1 MITCTFKYL
10 DLKLKEVTVKGHA
23 NYKAHGK
30 DIICAAVS
38 TATILTANA
47 IKHLMLD
54 HLIDLTVDEGYF
66 KISKKENHDIIDGLL
81 KNLEHTLYELE
92 KDYPKYM
99 KNQKEG

>member
-1 MITCTFKYL
+1 M
-10 DLKLKEVTVKGHA
+10 LKEVTVKGHA
-23 NYKAHGK
+23 NYKTFGK

-66 KISKKENHDIIDGLL
+66 KIILKEKNDIIQALL